1 MQLKVV
7 PVLIAAAGLAV
18 IGYGTWQRQMNPPRV
33 IATGVFQFEDKLGT
47 VLIFPRRVVAVAG
60 FATAEVQLPGGT
72 WIDCRADCEAAIKAE
87 HTEIWDSRMLGRR

>member
-33 IATGVFQFEDKLGT
+33 IATGVFQFTDKLGT
-47 VLIFPRRVVAVAG
+47 VLIFPKRVVAVAG
-60 FATAEVQLPGGT
+60 FETAEVQLPGGT
-72 WIDCRADCEAAIKAE
+72 WIDCGGDCLAAYRQG
-87 HTEIWDSRMLGRR
+87 TTDFWDTLTRHGR